1 MRLRDRKG
9 RAILCLRLSSN
20 WGLVGRCT
28 RSAFRRTPSRFK
40 NGNANLNVQFTLYVR
55 TDFIISPSFDE
66 WLISHSRATLAPL
79 LLKVSLPHLIVIL
92 LHGPVML
99 S

>member
-1 MRLRDRKG
+1 M
-9 RAILCLRLSSN
+9 LRLQKS
-20 WGLVGRCT
+20 VH
-28 RSAFRRTPSRFK
+28 FVHFK

-55 TDFIISPSFDE
+55 TDFIISPYFDE

-92 LHGPVML
+92 GHGPVML
-99 S
+99 SYYYRKWTEKPCMYPACTLL